1 MVIASALMLT
11 AFDRP
16 LWAQAS
22 DLSLATPWLW
32 PPLLERF
39 WLIWLAFLGGAIG
52 SFLNVV
58 VYRWPIGESLTHPP
72 SRCPACRHPIR
83 PWHNVPV
90 LGWLWLRGKCRDCGN
105 KISPRYPLVEA
116 TTAGLFALLAA
127 IEVFPAAANLPGY
140 GLPYTGPPIWLLYG
154 YHAWL
159 WSALVAGAL
168 IAYDGQ
174 PIPGKLL
181 LATLAVGVISPL
193 FGPGLHP
200 VRALPVQMSSLPSGP
215 LWLGLCNSVVGLA
228 AGCAVTGLSCLVGPR
243 ANRRQYQRQWLLGYT
258 SVGAFLGWQAL
269 CGIAA
274 IAGAVHL
281 AAPLVQSRSRAVPTI
296 PWLTWL
302 AAATVLWICIW
313 STIATRLPIS
323 TSHNLGSLA
332 LLSGFAIALLAH
344 YIERRFA
351 QPANAGRGV

>member
-11 AFDRP
+11 VFNWP
-16 LWAQAS
+16 LWAQAD

-32 PPLLERF
+32 PLLLERF

-58 VYRWPIGESLTHPP
+58 VYRWPIGESLSHPP

-90 LGWLWLRGKCRDCGN
+90 FGWLWLRGKCRDCGN

-116 TTAGLFALLAA
+116 TMAGLFALLGAV
-127 IEVFPAAANLPGY
+127 EVFPAAANLPGH

-168 IAYDGQ
+168 IAHDGQ
-174 PIPGKLL
+174 LIPWKLL
-181 LATLAVGVISPL
+181 LITLAFGVTLPMYAA
-193 FGPGLHP
+193 GLHP
-200 VRALPVQMSSLPSGP
+200 VPALPERMSSLLPGTG
-215 LWLGLCNSVVGLA
+215 WLGLSNSLVGMA
-228 AGCAVTGLSCLVGPR
+228 AGCALTGLCCLVGQR
-243 ANRRQYQRQWLLGYT
+243 ANQRHWLLGYA
-258 SVGAFLGWQAL
+258 SVGTFLGWQAL

-274 IAGAVHL
+274 IAGVTHL
-281 AAPLVQSRSRAVPTI
+281 AALLVQTRNRAVPTV
-296 PWLTWL
+296 PWLAWL
-302 AAATVLWICIW
+302 AAATVLWTCTW
-313 STIATRLPIS
+313 STVAARFPIS
-323 TSHNLGSLA
+323 TSHGLSSLV
-332 LLSGFAIALLAH
+332 LLAGFAIALLAH
-344 YIERRFA
+344 YVEGRFA
-351 QPANAGRGV
+351 RPANA